1 MNLPIKLVKTVVTQ
15 EASGNWPSEPTVTK
29 YPMFAEL
36 VQPSSAFRSYDAQT
50 QLGQVKTFRVRFNF
64 DLHPTGDW
72 KIEFRGKEWTI
83 QGMPLKDDRQFYWLI
98 TANFKG

>member
-29 YPMFAEL
+29 YSMFAEL

-83 QGMPLKDDRQFYWLI
+83 QGMPLKDDRQFYWLV
-98 TANFKG
+98 TANYKG

>member
-15 EASGNWPSEPTVTK
+15 EAAGNWPSEPVVTK
-29 YPMFAEL
+29 YSMFAEL

-72 KIEFRGKEWTI
+72 KIEFRGKEWTVH
-83 QGMPLKDDRQFYWLI
+83 GMPLKDDRQFYWLI
-98 TANFKG
+98 TANYKG